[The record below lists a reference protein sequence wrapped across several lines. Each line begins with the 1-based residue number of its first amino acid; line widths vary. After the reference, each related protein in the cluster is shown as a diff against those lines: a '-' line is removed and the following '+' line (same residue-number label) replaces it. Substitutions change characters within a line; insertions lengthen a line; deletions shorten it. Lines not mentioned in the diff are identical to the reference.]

1 MMIGQISEIIKCK
14 HNMLRICHF
23 QIWKKSMI
31 IIRLPILEEVSRFSS
46 ERSITGSPQGV
57 TTGSKAVTHH
67 GILMYAFNWPQ
78 HNTQPWIQKTREFRS
93 LTGAVQQNTMGV
105 YELEILKMMRIKIY
119 ICEWWKLMLRPANNY
134 YLFIIIFLPCHC
146 HYHCVVNNNVT
157 IGNGTIS
164 TI

>member
-1 MMIGQISEIIKCK
+1 MSLSNLKEEHDNNPTTNTWRSVQIFIRTLNHRFTSGR
-14 HNMLRICHF
+14 HNRFKGSHTPRDFNVCF
-23 QIWKKSMI
+23 Q
-31 IIRLPILEEVSRFSS
+31 LATAQL
-46 ERSITGSPQGV
+46 
-57 TTGSKAVTHH
+57 
-67 GILMYAFNWPQ
+67 Q
-78 HNTQPWIQKTREFRS
+78 HNCASRRPENLDHYGLREFRS

-157 IGNGTIS
+157 IGYGTIS